1 MILKR
6 KEKENIVKALYD
18 SSNILGSTYNS
29 NTGDLTLIFKAG
41 TQYKYNNVSKSDYM
55 RFEIAE
61 SQGVVFNTHI
71 KKYSYVKLDNVDTS
85 NISLEAD
92 DLKSQEKLALIE
104 AKRLEVVNRIKYLAH
119 IDDTKQNNKEWD
131 TLFLENLNIL
141 KTNMDDYFK
150 ELNNGAISA

>member
-41 TQYKYNNVSKSDYM
+41 TQYKYSNVSKSDYM

-71 KKYSYVKLDNVDTS
+71 KKYSHVKLDNIDTS
-85 NISLEAD
+85 NISIEAD
-92 DLKSQEKLALIE
+92 DLKNQEQVALIE

-119 IDDTKQNNKEWD
+119 IDDTKQSNKEWD
-131 TLFLENLNIL
+131 ALFLENLNIL

-150 ELNNGAISA
+150 ELNNGDISA

>member
-41 TQYKYNNVSKSDYM
+41 TQYKYNGVSKSDYM

-71 KKYSYVKLDNVDTS
+71 KKYSYVKLDNIDTA

-92 DLKSQEKLALIE
+92 DLKSQEKVALIE

-119 IDDTKQNNKEWD
+119 VDDTKQNNKEWD
-131 TLFLENLNIL
+131 ALFLENLNIL

-150 ELNNGAISA
+150 ELNNGDISA